1 MEGSLGGT
9 AGWGAWEGLSGEEA
23 DVMDLAFGDHLGSSA
38 KGRRQGVDQSEVIT
52 GIKVREAG
60 VDGIMGLAVGMK
72 INKSK

>member
-1 MEGSLGGT
+1 MAQRDG
-9 AGWGAWEGLSGEEA
+9 GAWEGLAGEEA

-38 KGRRQGVDQSEVIT
+38 KGRRQGVDQSEAVA
-52 GIKVREAG
+52 GIEVREAG